1 MWNSLINSYFK
12 LFWSSSCNTSVF
24 INSIGYYSFPRRIRS
39 FVVTFLFIW
48 SWKLLWT
55 LCIVSAAIHCCS
67 VNQVSF
73 VSRIFFCTS
82 FLPWLYWFRSP
93 FLYCPYSFIRF
104 IIFTIVQAFL
114 GFVISDI
121 VVHRLF
127 YNTFKCFVF
136 LLCPRVLQQFR
147 VD

>member
-1 MWNSLINSYFK
+1 MFTEK
-12 LFWSSSCNTSVF
+12 VF
-24 INSIGYYSFPRRIRS
+24 PPVMSRRLHPQNIAVAERVM
-39 FVVTFLFIW
+39 FEIEVTG
-48 SWKLLWT
+48 T
-55 LCIVSAAIHCCS
+55 
-67 VNQVSF
+67 
-73 VSRIFFCTS
+73 
-82 FLPWLYWFRSP
+82 PDRSP

-136 LLCPRVLQQFR
+136 LLCPRILQQFR